1 LRLRRGRSLSGR
13 IGGLRMLFWRALG
26 CNDRELKVYFPV
38 QINRNAGMVVLVSLF
53 LISWVLMYW

>member
-1 LRLRRGRSLSGR
+1 
-13 IGGLRMLFWRALG
+13 
-26 CNDRELKVYFPV
+26 VYFPV